1 MAHDTP
7 IFKNYHSKE
16 LNPVKNMEKQN
27 SLTKAIINFVK
38 YNDAFVIGLVLV
50 LFGGGAI
57 FAASPDARSAVL
69 GKEVVTLQGIDNSRI
84 INANLEN
91 FDFQVKIDNVTEDQA
106 NYYIDYS
113 FRTLGVEGNEWQTIT
128 RNAKMTVAKESL
140 AGQDLGLYVQAQLA
154 NIAQNELA
162 YLKQAQ
168 AAEKEKGLTQIV
180 RTTEYTGLIGLV
192 LDTKNQTLPGYEPVV
207 KPEPVE
213 LAQDAP
219 QPQELPLEPEI
230 LQEPA
235 LAENATTT
243 PEIATGEPQGQAEAA
258 EPAQTR
264 QTPETQ
270 PQAPENGNTNVTI
283 TTPEPANP
291 ESAAITTEPETS
303 EPTPTEPATTTTIT
317 SENSEPDVSATSTT
331 EE

>member
-1 MAHDTP
+1 
-7 IFKNYHSKE
+7 
-16 LNPVKNMEKQN
+16 MEKQN

-291 ESAAITTEPETS
+291 ESAATTTEPETS